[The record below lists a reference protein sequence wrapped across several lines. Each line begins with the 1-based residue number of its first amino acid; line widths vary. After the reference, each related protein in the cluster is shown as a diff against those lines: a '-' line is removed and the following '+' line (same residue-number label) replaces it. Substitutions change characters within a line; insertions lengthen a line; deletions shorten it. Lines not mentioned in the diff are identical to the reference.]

1 MVAALREHAR
11 VDARD
16 VVDACGVCA
25 HAHSDVHADARA
37 DDAAVACALY
47 VPSYRH

>member
-1 MVAALREHAR
+1 MVAALRVHAR

-16 VVDACGVCA
+16 VVDACA